1 MVKRYV
7 VIDTDDPN
15 PSDMDLELGPVY
27 EESEA
32 VGSADAYLSDTEADN
47 LMVSRPANASWTAA
61 TADQKNEALKEAS
74 RRIDSLI
81 LRGNRYEEKY
91 IENGVQ
97 KDTNSDGLTQ
107 TLEFP
112 RYIDGVICD
121 WDAGTKLPIVPN
133 QVLWACLE
141 EAIAILSAGAD
152 GGLKALQENGVQ
164 SMAVGGKLSYT
175 FIAGAGNSGLQSAA
189 AKRLM
194 RRYMGAEVR

>member
-7 VIDTDDPN
+7 VIDTDDSN

-32 VGSADAYLSDTEADN
+32 VGSADAYLSDTEADA
-47 LMVSRPANASWTAA
+47 LMVSRPSNASWTAA
-61 TADQKNEALKEAS
+61 TADQKNEALKEAT
-74 RRIDSLI
+74 RRIDALM

-97 KDTNSDGLTQ
+97 KDSNSDGLTQ

-112 RYIDGVICD
+112 RYIDGVVCD
-121 WDAGTKLPIVPN
+121 WDAGTQLPIVPDA
-133 QVLWACLE
+133 VKWACLE
-141 EAIAILSAGAD
+141 EAMAILAAGS
-152 GGLKALQENGVQ
+152 GSLKDLQEQGVQ
-164 SMAVGGKLSYT
+164 SMSIGGKLSYSFVT
-175 FIAGAGNSGLQSAA
+175 GAGNSGLQSAA
-189 AKRLM
+189 AKRYM